1 MWPGREAEPTTLVFE
16 LLISNLV
23 CMKGVLVSVYMS
35 VEALFYSAHFVEK
48 STSHSYGFVF
58 NFVRV
63 SVCFSF

>member
-35 VEALFYSAHFVEK
+35 VEALFYSAHSVEK
-48 STSHSYGFVF
+48 STSHSQHTT
-58 NFVRV
+58 
-63 SVCFSF
+63 